1 MTVVFYMIFIQMR
14 QRFVILIYIL
24 KPFVNKMGRLW
35 GSSRF
40 MSPEE
45 FELNAIIDERTNV
58 FNMGAM
64 AFAILG
70 GGKDRSFTKWEA
82 SRDLYE
88 IAYRAVNEKRTE
100 RYASVK
106 EFYEEWVSVSNTKKI

>member
-1 MTVVFYMIFIQMR
+1 MYNFNTNETKICDIDLYSK
-14 QRFVILIYIL
+14 
-24 KPFVNKMGRLW
+24 KPYVNKMGRLW

-45 FELNAIIDERTNV
+45 FELNAMIDARTNV

-64 AFAILG
+64 AFTILG

-88 IAYRAVNEKRTE
+88 IAYRAVNENRAE
-100 RYASVK
+100 RYASVE
-106 EFYEEWVSVSNTKKI
+106 EFYEEWVNVLNTKKI

>member
-1 MTVVFYMIFIQMR
+1 
-14 QRFVILIYIL
+14 
-24 KPFVNKMGRLW
+24 MGRLW

-45 FELNAIIDERTNV
+45 FELNAMIDARTNV

-88 IAYRAVNEKRTE
+88 IAYRAVNENRME
-100 RYASVK
+100 RYVSV
-106 EFYEEWVSVSNTKKI
+106 ETFYEEWLNMANTEKI

>member
-1 MTVVFYMIFIQMR
+1 
-14 QRFVILIYIL
+14 
-24 KPFVNKMGRLW
+24 
-35 GSSRF
+35 
-40 MSPEE
+40 
-45 FELNAIIDERTNV
+45 
-58 FNMGAM
+58 M

-106 EFYEEWVSVSNTKKI
+106 NFMKSG

>member
-1 MTVVFYMIFIQMR
+1 MY
-14 QRFVILIYIL
+14 LI
-24 KPFVNKMGRLW
+24 W
-35 GSSRF
+35 
-40 MSPEE
+40 
-45 FELNAIIDERTNV
+45 
-58 FNMGAM
+58 GAM

-88 IAYRAVNEKRTE
+88 IAYRAVNENRTE

-106 EFYEEWVSVSNTKKI
+106 EFYEEWVNVSNTKKDINLYYSNKYIVYTIIMIIYMKRKLKITRQIL